1 MSTQEVI
8 PGFEVTYRLSRLE
21 LYNWGGFSG
30 PQEVEFDPMG
40 TAIVGPTGSG
50 KTTLIDALMTLLTAN
65 PKYNLASTGGHES
78 DRDLVSYVRGV
89 SGAGNGSVSQEHV
102 LRQGKVISG
111 LCATLDNGT
120 KTVKLGAV
128 FSIDDTSF
136 SAQDLKKYWIF
147 SQSESVNDKAS
158 ESDSLITLRQWL
170 ELYDQGGSKALT
182 REGKINSSL
191 TVYTAK
197 KNYLA
202 RVRDYF
208 EVGQNA
214 FDLLNRAAGLKQ
226 LNSIDEIFRTLVLDD
241 ESQFSQ
247 AAEVANSFD
256 DLKIIYEELE
266 LARRQIASLEPV
278 KKYWHQYEQA
288 NSNRN
293 DMRHLLAVL
302 PVWFAEGMYK
312 RWKKEADRLRNFSSE
327 CVAKKAGL
335 DEIYQLKEAEKDEL
349 HARYLRSGGND
360 LQTVEEH
367 IRLLERDLYACRGRA
382 DVYLKKVQA
391 LALDEDLT
399 RVAFERNQARLDDI
413 VATLDQ
419 DLTQAEHH
427 HFTSGSELKGVEKQY
442 VELKEE
448 IQEAE
453 NAPGSNIPGQFLRF
467 RSALAEG
474 LGLPE
479 SELPFVAEMIQVKP
493 DAAEWHGAIERAIGS
508 HRLRIMVPESDM
520 RSALRWVNQRNN
532 QLHVR
537 LYEVKAVSGGAAFY
551 EDGFT
556 RKLDYKAHT
565 YRESVKEL
573 LAGIDRHCVS
583 TAEDLQ
589 QTPYALTREGMI
601 SGKERFFEKQDQKRL
616 SDDWMTGFDNTIRLR
631 QLKQRSETLTAQLSE
646 LQAAERKKRSVKEEC
661 QRQLAFAQTLKD
673 VTFDSI
679 NFELLETQI
688 GSQKERLEH
697 LISPDSDVAQIKA
710 QYDRVKQECADI
722 EQQRN
727 TLISEQAKTDNQLS
741 TVEAEVSRLFVLAE
755 PGLRSDGREVIDRY
769 FKTIAKVGNDL
780 IATAELQHMK
790 SLEEKTLLDVRKH
803 QENLDRQVEDLSK
816 QLVRAM
822 EFAKREDRGAL
833 VEAGSDV
840 EDVPAYLERLHTL
853 TEEALPEK
861 QKRFREYL
869 NRSSDDSVTTLLE
882 GLEGGVAKIRDKLE
896 DVNYT
901 LRRVDFQ
908 TGRYLQLIANDVVHE
923 SIRTFS
929 RQMRELRAAQLAAD
943 DGESH
948 YRALQVVVASLRNH
962 YEKSHT
968 AAAKALLDPRFRL
981 EFKVNVISRSSG
993 EILHTLSGSQGGSG
1007 GEKEIIASYVLTAS
1021 LSYALCPDGSS
1032 KPLFG
1037 TIVLDEAFSRSSHAV
1052 AGRIISALTEFGLS
1066 ALFVTPN
1073 KEMRLLRSHTRSA
1086 IVVHR
1091 KGDHSSLTTLTWKE
1105 LEQAANQ
1112 RRAEG
1117 ERRDVIS

>member
-1 MSTQEVI
+1 MSTQEVML
-8 PGFEVTYRLSRLE
+8 GFEETYRLSKLE
-21 LYNWGGFSG
+21 LFNWGGFSG

-102 LRQGKVISG
+102 VRQGKVISG
-111 LCATLDNGT
+111 LCATLDNGV
-120 KTVKLGAV
+120 KTVKIGAV
-128 FSIDDTSF
+128 LSIEDTSF
-136 SAQDLKKYWIF
+136 SAKDLKKYWIF
-147 SQSESVNDKAS
+147 SQSETVKEKAP
-158 ESDSLITLRQWL
+158 DPDGLITLRQWL

-182 REGKINSSL
+182 REGKVSSSL
-191 TVYTAK
+191 AVYTAK

-241 ESQFSQ
+241 ESQFQQ
-247 AAEVANSFD
+247 AAEVASSFD

-266 LARRQIASLEPV
+266 LARRQITSLEPV
-278 KKYWHQYEQA
+278 KKYWDQYEKA
-288 NSNRN
+288 NIYRN
-293 DMRHLLAVL
+293 DMRNLLAVF
-302 PVWFAEGMYK
+302 PVWFAEGMNK
-312 RWKKEADRLRNFSSE
+312 RWKEEAGRLKRLSSE
-327 CVAKKAGL
+327 CAARKTEL
-335 DEIYQLKEAEKDEL
+335 DERYQLKESEKDEL
-349 HARYLRSGGND
+349 YVRYLRSGGND
-360 LQTVEEH
+360 LQTIEEN
-367 IRLLERDLYACRGRA
+367 ITLLEKDVYACRGRA
-382 DVYLKKVQA
+382 DIYLKKVQA
-391 LALDEDLT
+391 LGLDEDLT
-399 RVAFERNQARLDDI
+399 RVSFDRNQEHLDDI
-413 VATLDQ
+413 IGNLEQAFS
-419 DLTQAEHH
+419 QAEHL
-427 HFTSGSELKGVEKQY
+427 HFTSGSELKGVENQFL
-442 VELKEE
+442 ELREE
-448 IQEAE
+448 IKEAE
-453 NAPGSNIPGQFLRF
+453 NAPGSNIPGQFLKF
-467 RSALAEG
+467 RTLLAEG
-474 LGLPE
+474 LGLQE

-493 DAAEWHGAIERAIGS
+493 EARDWHGAIERAIGS
-508 HRLRIMVPESDM
+508 HRLRIMVPASDM
-520 RSALRWVNQRNN
+520 KSALRWVNQRNN

-537 LYEVKAVSGGAAFY
+537 LYEVKANSGQAAFY
-551 EDGFT
+551 DDGFT
-556 RKLDYKAHT
+556 RKLDYKVHP
-565 YRESVKEL
+565 YREAVKEL

-583 TAEDLQ
+583 TAGELQ
-589 QTPYALTREGMI
+589 HTPHALTQEGMM
-601 SGKERFFEKQDQKRL
+601 SGKARFFEKQDQRRL
-616 SDDWMTGFDNTIRLR
+616 TDDWMTGFDNTIRLM
-631 QLKQRSETLTAQLSE
+631 QLKRRSETLADQFAQL
-646 LQAAERKKRSVKEEC
+646 QAVERKKRSDKEEC
-661 QRQLAFAQTLKD
+661 QRQLVFAQSLKE

-679 NFELLETQI
+679 NFESLESQI
-688 GSQKERLEH
+688 RLKKEH
-697 LISPDSDVAQIKA
+697 LQSLMSPDSDVAKIKA
-710 QYDRVKQECADI
+710 QLEEIRQECSDI
-722 EQQRN
+722 DHQRN
-727 TLISEQAKTDNQLS
+727 TLISEQARADNQLD
-741 TVEAEVSRLFVLAE
+741 TAEAEVSRLFVIAE
-755 PGLRSDGREVIDRY
+755 RGLKSDDRAVIDRY
-769 FKTIAKVGNDL
+769 FKTMSKAGDDV
-780 IATAELQHMK
+780 IATVALKDMT
-790 SLEEKTLLDVRKH
+790 SVEENTLLDVRQQLEK
-803 QENLDRQVEDLSK
+803 LDKQVESLSNH
-816 QLVRAM
+816 LVRAM
-822 EFAKREDRGAL
+822 EAAKREDRGTL
-833 VEAGSDV
+833 IEVGSDV
-840 EDVPAYLERLHTL
+840 EDVPAYLERLKIL

-908 TGRYLQLIANDVVHE
+908 PGHYLQLVANDVVHE

-968 AAAKALLDPRFRL
+968 APAKALLDPRFRL
-981 EFKVNVISRSSG
+981 EFKVNVIARSNG

-1021 LSYALCPDGSS
+1021 LSYALCPDGSN

-1052 AGRIISALTEFGLS
+1052 AGRIIRALTEFGLS

-1091 KGDHSSLTTLTWKE
+1091 KGDYSSLTTLTWKE
-1105 LEQAANQ
+1105 LEQAATQ
-1112 RRAEG
+1112 RRTEG
-1117 ERRDVIS
+1117 EVRDAVS

>member
-1 MSTQEVI
+1 MSTQVVM
-8 PGFEVTYRLSRLE
+8 PGFEETFRLSKLE
-21 LYNWGGFSG
+21 LFNWGGFSG

-102 LRQGKVISG
+102 LRQGRVISG
-111 LCATLDNGT
+111 LCATLDNGVE
-120 KTVKLGAV
+120 TVKLGAV
-128 FSIDDTSF
+128 LSIDDTSF
-136 SAQDLKKYWIF
+136 SAKDLKKYWIF
-147 SQSESVNDKAS
+147 SQSESVNEKAT
-158 ESDSLITLRQWL
+158 DQDHLTTLRQWL

-182 REGKINSSL
+182 REGKMSSNL
-191 TVYTAK
+191 AVYTAK

-241 ESQFSQ
+241 ESQFQQ
-247 AAEVANSFD
+247 AAEVASSFD

-266 LARRQIASLEPV
+266 LARRQVASLEPV
-278 KKYWHQYEQA
+278 NKHWDQYEKA
-288 NSNRN
+288 NIDRN

-302 PVWFAEGMYK
+302 PIWFAEGMYK
-312 RWKKEADRLRNFSSE
+312 RWKEEAERLKRLSSE
-327 CVAKKAGL
+327 CTARKSEL
-335 DEIYQLKEAEKDEL
+335 DEIYQLKISEKDEL

-360 LQTVEEH
+360 LQTLEEN
-367 IRLLERDLYACRGRA
+367 ITLLEKDVYACRGRA
-382 DVYLKKVQA
+382 DIYLKKVQA
-391 LALDEDLT
+391 LGLDKDLT
-399 RVAFERNQARLDDI
+399 RVTFERNQAHLDNI
-413 VATLDQ
+413 IEKLEQAF
-419 DLTQAEHH
+419 TQAEQL
-427 HFTSGSELKGVEKQY
+427 HFTSGSELMGVGNQFQ
-442 VELKEE
+442 ELKEE
-448 IQEAE
+448 IKEAE
-453 NAPGSNIPGQFLRF
+453 NAPGSNILGPFLKF
-467 RSALAEG
+467 RSLLAEG

-493 DAAEWHGAIERAIGS
+493 EAAEWHGAIERAIGS

-520 RSALRWVNQRNN
+520 KLALRWVNQRNN
-532 QLHVR
+532 HLHVR
-537 LYEVKAVSGGAAFY
+537 LYEVKAASGQAAFY
-551 EDGFT
+551 DDGFT
-556 RKLDYKAHT
+556 RKLDYKVHP
-565 YRESVKEL
+565 YREAVKEL

-583 TAEDLQ
+583 TAEELQ
-589 QTPYALTREGMI
+589 HTPHALTREGMM
-601 SGKERFFEKQDQKRL
+601 SGKARFFEKQDQKRL
-616 SDDWMTGFDNTIRLR
+616 TDDWMTGFDNKIRLT
-631 QLKQRSETLTAQLSE
+631 QLKKRLETQADQLAE
-646 LQAAERKKRSVKEEC
+646 LQAVERKRRFDKEEC
-661 QRQLAFAQTLKD
+661 QRQLAFAQSLKE

-679 NFELLETQI
+679 NVESLETQI
-688 GSQKERLEH
+688 RLKKEQLEN
-697 LISPDSDVAQIKA
+697 LMSPDSDVVKIKA
-710 QYDRVKQECADI
+710 QFDKVKQECADI
-722 EQQRN
+722 EQQRD

-741 TVEAEVSRLFVLAE
+741 TVEAEASRLFVLAE
-755 PGLRSDGREVIDRY
+755 SGLKSDDREVIDRY
-769 FKTIAKVGNDL
+769 FKTIAKASDDL
-780 IATAELQHMK
+780 ITTAELQHMK
-790 SLEEKTLLDVRKH
+790 SLEETSLFDVRQR
-803 QENLDRQVEDLSK
+803 QEKLDKQVGDLSK

-822 EFAKREDRGAL
+822 EVAKREDRGAL

-908 TGRYLQLIANDVVHE
+908 PGHYLQLIANDVVHE

-968 AAAKALLDPRFRL
+968 APAKALLDPRFRL
-981 EFKVNVISRSSG
+981 EFKVNVIARSNG

-1021 LSYALCPDGSS
+1021 LSYALCPDGSN

-1091 KGDHSSLTTLTWKE
+1091 KGDQSSLTTLTWKE
-1105 LEQAANQ
+1105 LEQAATQ
-1112 RRAEG
+1112 RRTEG
-1117 ERRDVIS
+1117 ERRDALS